1 MSFEGII
8 KSKCPRC
15 HEGDMFKNN
24 NPYGKGGMEMYEFCE
39 KCGQQFELETGF
51 YWGAMYVS
59 YALTAGWAISNFT
72 LFYFLFHLSIW
83 YFLPYLVITLILLY
97 PLIFRISRSIYLGFF
112 VYYDPNWKN
121 NILEKVRKDY
131 H

>member
-1 MSFEGII
+1 MSLKSII

-97 PLIFRISRSIYLGFF
+97 PLIFRISRSIYLSFF

-121 NILEKVRKDY
+121 NILEKVKKDY